1 MEIVEEDS
9 GNSWRLKVIG
19 CFYRYVGG
27 RGLRTRSSLS
37 CGSGGQRLVYSKG
50 QSRKVLVGQVAFAFL
65 GSGDVAQMKKR
76 DITHSSRPFPEGG
89 QFAAFV

>member
-9 GNSWRLKVIG
+9 GNSWRLKVTG
-19 CFYRYVGG
+19 CFYRYVVG

-37 CGSGGQRLVYSKG
+37 CGSGGQRLVYPKG

>member
-19 CFYRYVGG
+19 CFYRYVAG

-37 CGSGGQRLVYSKG
+37 CGSGGQRLVYPKG

-76 DITHSSRPFPEGG
+76 DITHSSRHFPEGG

>member
-27 RGLRTRSSLS
+27 QGLRTRSSLS

-76 DITHSSRPFPEGG
+76 DITHSSRHFLEGG